1 MNFKT
6 KLATFTAIVLLIFL
20 VGETAILIN
29 LQNSGIQINSIRVA
43 CVGDSITAG
52 TEYPVD
58 LWQMLGSDYIV
69 GNFGIGGATVALGT
83 GSSWM
88 NETGFEVAKRFQPEI
103 VVIALGTNDANS
115 NYNVTNAD
123 FVRDYSIL
131 INEFQELTNKPK
143 VYIVLPPPIFENKA
157 NLSQTFFTQN
167 VIPSIRQV
175 ATNTGLPLIDAYAA
189 LVNYPEYFADGVH
202 PNVQGAQK
210 IADAVYVVLH
220 SNRT

>member
-1 MNFKT
+1 
-6 KLATFTAIVLLIFL
+6 
-20 VGETAILIN
+20 
-29 LQNSGIQINSIRVA
+29 
-43 CVGDSITAG
+43 
-52 TEYPVD
+52 
-58 LWQMLGSDYIV
+58 V

-115 NYNVTNAD
+115 NYNITNAD

-175 ATNTGLPLIDAYAA
+175 AANTSLPLIDAYAA

-210 IADAVYVVLH
+210 IANAVYVALQ